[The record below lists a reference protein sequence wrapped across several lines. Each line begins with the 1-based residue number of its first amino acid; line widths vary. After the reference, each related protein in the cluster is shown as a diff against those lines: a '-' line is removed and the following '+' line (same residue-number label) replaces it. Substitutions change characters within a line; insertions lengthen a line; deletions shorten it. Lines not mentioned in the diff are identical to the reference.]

1 MNDRNWHK
9 VSSSQST
16 TKQAFSIGGIYHV
29 TVRFS
34 LEPDRHFL
42 GAFADV
48 GDLLKRLPV
57 LPVWVSASENFEG
70 ALSTHYSHSVLF
82 SVILVTAGR

>member
-1 MNDRNWHK
+1 MSPQHK

-42 GAFADV
+42 GALPDS
-48 GDLLKRLPV
+48 GDFLKMVAKHEDKRLP
-57 LPVWVSASENFEG
+57 PERIMG
-70 ALSTHYSHSVLF
+70 
-82 SVILVTAGR
+82 